1 MESNRAVGV
10 QFVALNKKFKAFAK
24 ESVILSAGAIGSPK
38 ILMLSGFGPKKH
50 LEDLKVN
57 FFFYTVNFII
67 FYILALYND
76 LIIYL

>member
-24 ESVILSAGAIGSPK
+24 ESVILCAGAIGSPK

-57 FFFYTVNFII
+57 FFLNFL
-67 FYILALYND
+67 YSILTFHND
-76 LIIYL
+76 LIICNL